1 MKLSRFLLIAVVVA
15 IFAGMSFAQTA
26 AGMGGLSGTVR
37 DASGASVPGAQVVV
51 VNADKGIRRTLETN
65 EAGIFT
71 APALVPA
78 PGYQVTVNKPGFG
91 AFEAKDLEILV
102 GQQVDLSVTLQVAA
116 TTTQVEVLAETPLV
130 DTTKTNVSQVVESAQ
145 IQDLPING
153 RRVDTFVL
161 LTPGV
166 TNDATYG
173 LLSFRGIAAGNSFL
187 VDGNDT
193 TEQFYN
199 ENAGRTRI
207 HSQLSQDAVQEF
219 QVVSSGASA
228 EYGRALGGVVNT
240 VTKSGTNTM
249 HGGAYF
255 LFRNQDFDARDRY
268 ATFNPPETRYTA
280 GATLGGAIKKDK
292 LFYFFNTDITRRNFP
307 IAGSLLYPGTV
318 DPNTEQFV
326 LGGTSGCGS
335 AVNGKTPTAAQCA
348 AINSILPN
356 YFGQIPRQANQELAF
371 GKIDWRPSE
380 RNSFSASF
388 NFLHFVSPNGIQTSA
403 SITTGSSLSSN
414 GDDSVRVRNARVSWT
429 GIATPSV
436 VNEVHFSWFTDRQ
449 ADDFDPAELLPGVGY
464 LNLAVG
470 SISNLGATYYL
481 PRVEPS
487 ETRLEGADNLTW
499 TKGKHTFKFGM
510 DIANS
515 RDYTYYITDAFG
527 YYKYSSVSAFA
538 LDFSGNTTGAKNWSS
553 YEQGF
558 GNPVVDATIRDNGFY
573 AQDQYRITPKLTLN
587 YGLRYEYAV
596 LPQPPITNPD
606 YPQTGHINSPTLNLE
621 PRIGL
626 AYSLDRNKMVVR
638 ASYGMFHSRFPGSLI
653 DDLFTNNGV
662 YQLSATFSSTNSAQ
676 LAAGPVYPNILS
688 TTPSSAVGASSI
700 QFLAPNAR
708 TPYTEQGTLAVERQL
723 ASDLG
728 LTVSYLWNRG
738 LQLLTVRNLN
748 LKNPSGS
755 ATYIIDNASGTA
767 VGSFETPVW
776 MTADKINTHYTNV
789 WQDENDINSYY
800 NALVVQLRRRFSH
813 GLWANV
819 SYTWAHQID
828 DGQGNATN
836 SLYFSG
842 AGAGTSSS
850 PVTYNGD
857 YKFDKGSGNL
867 DQRHRFVLS
876 FAEQPTFTHRAG
888 NLYKYVVNN
897 WMLNGLVTFAS
908 GRPETATIYTQ
919 DTPVSGMFS
928 ANTINGFNGNT
939 RVPFWP
945 VNSLYTPPM
954 YRADL
959 ILGKKLP
966 FSERYQASV
975 RFEAYNVTNSIVDT
989 SLQSEAFTEKGK
1001 ILTPYSAYGVGNG
1014 SGGFPDGT
1022 NARRL
1027 QLALRFMF

>member
-1 MKLSRFLLIAVVVA
+1 MKLSRFLFIAVAVA
-15 IFAGMSFAQTA
+15 MFAAATFAQTM

-51 VNADKGIRRTLETN
+51 INADKGIRRTIETN

-78 PGYQVTVNKPGFG
+78 SGYHVTVNKQGFG
-91 AFEAKDLEILV
+91 EFEAKDLELLV
-102 GQQVDLSVTLQVAA
+102 GQQVNLSITLQVAA

-173 LLSFRGIAAGNSFL
+173 LLTFRGIAGGNAFL

-219 QVVSSGASA
+219 QVISSNFTP
-228 EYGRALGGVVNT
+228 EYGRATGGVVNT
-240 VTKSGTNTM
+240 VTKSGTNTL
-249 HGGAYF
+249 HGGAYW
-255 LFRNQDFDARDRY
+255 LFRNQDFNAMDRY

-280 GATLGGAIKKDK
+280 GASLGGAIKKDK
-292 LFYFFNTDITRRNFP
+292 LFYFFNTDITRRDFP
-307 IAGSLLYPGTV
+307 MAASLLYPGTV
-318 DPNTEQFV
+318 DPTTHGFAQ
-326 LGGTSGCGS
+326 GGTSGCGL
-335 AVNGKTPTAAQCA
+335 AVSGKTPTAAQCA
-348 AINSILPN
+348 AINPLLAP
-356 YFGQIPRQANQELAF
+356 YFGQLPRQANQTLAF
-371 GKIDWRPSE
+371 GKIDWRPTE

-388 NFLHFVSPNGIQTSA
+388 NFLHFVSPNGIQTA
-403 SITTGSSLSSN
+403 AAITSGSSLSSN
-414 GDDSVRVRNARVSWT
+414 GDDSVRVRNAKIGWT
-429 GIATPSV
+429 GIATPNV
-436 VNEVHFSWFTDRQ
+436 VNEFHFSWFTDRQ
-449 ADDFDPAELLPGVGY
+449 ADDFDPAELLPNIGY
-464 LNLAVG
+464 LNLKVG
-470 SISNLGATYYL
+470 SISSLGATYYL
-481 PRVEPS
+481 PRVEPN
-487 ETRLEGADNLTW
+487 ETRLEFADNLTW

-515 RDYTYYITDAFG
+515 RDYTYYISDYYG
-527 YYKYSSVSAFA
+527 YYNYASVSAFA
-538 LDFSGNTTGAKNWSS
+538 LDYSGNTSGAKNWSS
-553 YEQGF
+553 YQQGF

-573 AQDQYRITPKLTLN
+573 AQDSFRITRNLTLN

-596 LPQPPITNPD
+596 LPQPPMTNPD

-626 AYSLDRNKMVVR
+626 AYSVNPKTVVR
-638 ASYGMFHSRFPGSLI
+638 ASYGMFHARFPGSLI
-653 DDLFTNNGV
+653 DNLWSGNGV
-662 YQLSATFSSTNSAQ
+662 YQLSATFSSTNATQ
-676 LAAGPVYPNILS
+676 LAAGPVFPNVLA
-688 TTPSSAVGASSI
+688 TTPSNAAGSSSI
-700 QFLAPNAR
+700 QFMEPNAR

-723 ASDLG
+723 ASGMG

-738 LQLLTVRNLN
+738 AQLLTVRNMN
-748 LKNPSGS
+748 LGNPSGS
-755 ATYIIDNASGTA
+755 ATYTIDNASGAA
-767 VGSFETPVW
+767 VGTFATPVW
-776 MTADKINTHYTNV
+776 MTADKINTHYTGV
-789 WQDENDINSYY
+789 YQVENDINSYY
-800 NALVVQLRRRFSH
+800 NAMVVQFRKRFSR
-813 GLWANV
+813 GLWANA

-828 DGQGNATN
+828 DGQG
-836 SLYFSG
+836 
-842 AGAGTSSS
+842 AGTNALFFSSVGSGSSAS
-850 PVTYNGD
+850 PVTYNGN
-857 YKFDKGSGNL
+857 YKFDKGSGTL

-876 FAEQPTFTHRAG
+876 FAESPTFTRRTGAF
-888 NLYKYVVNN
+888 YKYAVNN
-897 WMLNGLVTFAS
+897 WMLNGLVTFAA
-908 GRPETATIYTQ
+908 GRPETATVYTQ

-928 ANTINGFNGNT
+928 ANSLNGFGGNS

-945 VNSLYTPPM
+945 VNGLYTPPI

-966 FSERYQASV
+966 FSERYQASI
-975 RFEAYNVTNSIVDT
+975 RFEAYNVTNTIVDT
-989 SLQSEAFTEKGK
+989 SLQSEAFTERGK
-1001 ILTPYSAYGVGNG
+1001 VLTPYSAYGAGTA

-1027 QLALRFMF
+1027 QLALRFTF